1 MSTKLIAATMVALL
15 AGGLGA
21 CATQRGYPYSATD
34 CRYAAPLPPNWVPN
48 GYEGCEH
55 YKPGVYYTKH
65 YRHYRHVKH
74 ISRHHPHPV
83 YKP

>member
-21 CATQRGYPYSATD
+21 CSTQRGYPYSATD
-34 CRYAAPLPPNWVPN
+34 CRYAGPLPRHWVPN
-48 GYEGCEH
+48 AYEGCEH
-55 YKPGVYYTKH
+55 YRPWVQRDGYKH

-74 ISRHHPHPV
+74 GYRHHPHQS
-83 YKP
+83 